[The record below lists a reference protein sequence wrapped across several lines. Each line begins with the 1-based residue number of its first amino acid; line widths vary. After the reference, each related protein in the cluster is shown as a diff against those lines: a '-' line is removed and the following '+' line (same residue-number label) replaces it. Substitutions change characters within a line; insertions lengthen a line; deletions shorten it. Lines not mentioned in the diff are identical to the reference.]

1 MEDEPKV
8 AVLMGSDSD
17 LPVMQ
22 GTIQVLENLEVPF
35 SAHVMSAHRSP
46 EKVRTFAMEAESKG
60 LEVIIAGAGGAAHL
74 AGVLAASTALP
85 VIGVPI
91 PTDRMGGM
99 DSLFST
105 IQMPSGVPVAAVGL
119 GKSGAKNAGVLA
131 AQIVSVGD
139 SDLRERLREYRQTQA
154 DEVSEKDE
162 RLSEWLEQR
171 RKAQQSQS

>member
-22 GTIQVLENLEVPF
+22 GAVQVLENLEVPF
-35 SAHVMSAHRSP
+35 TAHVMSAHRSP
-46 EKVRTFAMEAESKG
+46 EKVRVFAEEAESKG

-105 IQMPSGVPVAAVGL
+105 IQMPGGVPVATVGL

-139 SDLRERLREYRQTQA
+139 EDLRERLREYRQAQA
-154 DEVSEKDE
+154 EEVNEKDE
-162 RLSEWLEQR
+162 RLSQWLEQR
-171 RKAQQSQS
+171 RKTQQSQG

>member
-1 MEDEPKV
+1 
-8 AVLMGSDSD
+8 
-17 LPVMQ
+17 
-22 GTIQVLENLEVPF
+22 
-35 SAHVMSAHRSP
+35 
-46 EKVRTFAMEAESKG
+46 
-60 LEVIIAGAGGAAHL
+60 
-74 AGVLAASTALP
+74 
-85 VIGVPI
+85 
-91 PTDRMGGM
+91 M

>member
-131 AQIVSVGD
+131 AQMVSVGD
-139 SDLRERLREYRQTQA
+139 PDLRERLREYRQAQA
-154 DEVSEKDE
+154 DEVTEKDE
-162 RLSEWLEQR
+162 RLSEWLKQR
-171 RKAQQSQS
+171 RKAQQGQG